1 MKRITLVVVAGLAL
15 AGAGAAS
22 ADEALAKASG
32 CLNCHNVKGAKKI
45 GPSFAETAA
54 KNKGKADAEATILAK
69 LGDAK
74 KHPAS
79 KAKPEDVATLVK
91 WVLAQ

>member
-1 MKRITLVVVAGLAL
+1 MKSSTLIVVAGLAL

-22 ADEALAKASG
+22 SDEALAKASG
-32 CLNCHNVKGAKKI
+32 CLTCHNVAGAKKI
-45 GPSFAETAA
+45 GPSFKETAG
-54 KNKGKADAEATILAK
+54 KYKGKADAEAQIMAK
-69 LGDAK
+69 MADAK

-79 KAKPEDVATLVK
+79 KAKPEDVAKLVK

>member
-1 MKRITLVVVAGLAL
+1 MKSSTLIVFTGLAL

-32 CLNCHNVKGAKKI
+32 CLNCHNLTGAKKI
-45 GPSFAETAA
+45 GPSFKETAD
-54 KNKGKADAEATILAK
+54 KYKGKPEAEASLVAK

-74 KHPAS
+74 KHPAT
-79 KAKPEDVATLVK
+79 KAKPEDIATLVK
-91 WVLAQ
+91 WVLSQ